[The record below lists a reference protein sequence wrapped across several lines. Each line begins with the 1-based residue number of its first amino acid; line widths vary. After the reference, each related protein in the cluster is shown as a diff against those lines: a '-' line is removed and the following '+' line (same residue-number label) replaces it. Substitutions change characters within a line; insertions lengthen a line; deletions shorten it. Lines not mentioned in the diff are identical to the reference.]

1 MILTHNIIVDPNPEI
16 RHLMGI
22 AVLEDDLVA
31 VMDYK
36 VDIE

>member
-16 RHLMGI
+16 RHLMGTV
-22 AVLEDDLVA
+22 VLEDDLVA

-36 VDIE
+36 VEPE

>member
-1 MILTHNIIVDPNPEI
+1 MSIIQKITINPDPEI